1 MSLTLTF
8 EIKITSDCHVGSGH
22 GLGTEVDSAL
32 LRDVDFAP
40 ALRGSS
46 LNGLLR
52 DGLWQLLQLAPL
64 AKSRGCQASGRADAR
79 ESYCGQYATDEL
91 TADAHAAQCPICR
104 LFGTPRVMKRWRI
117 GSARPVGYE
126 IVSGT
131 PHERGDFPDQP
142 VMRVRVDPR
151 TRRAAPNKLF
161 SEEQGGARI
170 FRFTAMCSAEDQ
182 TALDEAALLVAAA
195 RAVRQL
201 GRSRRRGQG
210 ECEFTL
216 VEVQGAQAGW
226 GDDPQKQLLDHF
238 AARWLEVSTA
248 AALEAGA
255 PLVRTL
261 TVPPSE
267 GDPVRYRIIVR
278 LDEPLIV
285 ADRATAGNRFASH
298 LAIPGKALRGALAHR
313 AAQQL
318 DLQDTGSTIYA
329 AFVDLFLRDAV
340 RFPTLYPLFAD
351 EKGTGHYLA
360 IPTPGDGFGCKVY
373 KKHGVQWGTQNGDP
387 EKCTWQ
393 TRTGSSEMCEC
404 GNPVKGIRSGFYALY
419 PEVEI
424 FKPKQVAEMHIQ
436 VDPQSN
442 RVQEGQLFDYAAL
455 APGQY
460 FAGELRC
467 ANADAWEQFKA
478 CTGVEEEQAF
488 SLWLGKGT
496 RRGYG
501 KVSVWVEKIAQDTPH
516 LSVYHLLKDR
526 VPIGDQE
533 FTLTLL
539 SDAIVRDRWGRYFTG
554 FTSEWLNDALGF
566 AVEIADGRAYSST
579 TIIDGFNDQ
588 WRLPRR
594 RAIALT
600 AGSTVRLKVSG
611 GLTEEKWK
619 ALQKLECEGIGERRN
634 EGHGQVAIN
643 HATQIDASKLDGT
656 VQLIPKG
663 LSPAERSTKDSPAT
677 FFDTW
682 NKTLIESA
690 AKQHKAWRALKG
702 APAMALARWL
712 NALQNCDITT
722 IQTTLGH
729 QGLANDVL
737 KGIIREQGVHKG
749 ENEYGAREQKDRL
762 EEAREL
768 IKDLLN
774 TLRSCDS
781 RDWKPGLRM
790 LADRVADY
798 AGEKGDET
806 GGAQ

>member
-8 EIKITSDCHVGSGH
+8 EIKITSDYHVGSGH

-32 LRDVDFAP
+32 LRDVDLAP

-64 AKSRGCQASGRADAR
+64 ADYRDCQASGLANDR

-91 TADAHAAQCPICR
+91 TTDAHVAQCPVCR

-131 PHERGDFPDQP
+131 PHERGDFSDQP

-170 FRFTAMCSAEDQ
+170 FCFTATCSAEDQ
-182 TALDEAALLVAAA
+182 AALDEAALLVAAA

-216 VEVQGAQAGW
+216 VKVQGAQAAW
-226 GDDPQKQLLDHF
+226 GDDPQEQLLDHF
-238 AARWLEVSTA
+238 ATRWLEVSTA
-248 AALEAGA
+248 VALEAGT

-261 TVPPSE
+261 TVPPNE
-267 GDPVRYRIIVR
+267 GEPVRYRIIVR

-318 DLQDTGSTIYA
+318 DLQDTGSDTYA

-340 RFPTLYPLFAD
+340 RFPTLYPLLNAD
-351 EKGTGHYLA
+351 KKDPGHYPV

-373 KKHGVQWGTQNGDP
+373 KKHQVQWGTQAGEV
-387 EKCTWQ
+387 EKCP
-393 TRTGSSEMCEC
+393 EC
-404 GNPVKGIRSGFYALY
+404 GNPVKGIRSGFYLLHTNPKVQK
-419 PEVEI
+419 PETVT
-424 FKPKQVAEMHIQ
+424 EMHIQ

-460 FAGELRC
+460 FAGELHC
-467 ANADAWEQFKA
+467 ANATAWEQFKA

-501 KVSVWVEKIAQDTPH
+501 KVSVWVEKIAKDTPH
-516 LSVYHLLKDR
+516 FSVYHLLEER
-526 VPIGDQE
+526 VAVGEQE
-533 FTLTLL
+533 ITLTLL
-539 SDAIVRDRWGRYFTG
+539 SDTIVRDQWGRYFTG
-554 FTSEWLNDALGF
+554 FTPEWLNKALGF
-566 AVEIADGRAYSST
+566 PVEIADSLAYSST
-579 TIIDGFNDQ
+579 TVIDGFNDQ

-594 RAIALT
+594 RVVALT
-600 AGSTVRLKVSG
+600 AGSTVRLKVAG
-611 GLTEEKWK
+611 GLTQENWK
-619 ALQKLECEGIGERRN
+619 ALEKLECEGIGERRN
-634 EGHGQVAIN
+634 EGYGQVAIN
-643 HATQIDASKLDGT
+643 HATQIDASQLDGT

-663 LSPAERSTKDSPAT
+663 LSPVERSTKDSPAT
-677 FFDTW
+677 FVDTW
-682 NKTLIESA
+682 TKTLIESA

-737 KGIIREQGVHKG
+737 KGIIREQGIHKG